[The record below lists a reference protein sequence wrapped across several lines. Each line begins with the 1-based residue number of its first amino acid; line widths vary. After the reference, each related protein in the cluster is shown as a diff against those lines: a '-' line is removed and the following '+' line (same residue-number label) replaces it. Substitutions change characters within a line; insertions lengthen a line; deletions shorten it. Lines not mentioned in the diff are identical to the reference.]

1 MLIQNNRNYCS
12 ICERQFTT
20 GSAYS
25 NHIKSKNHLLKILES
40 QSFKETE
47 QIQENYINTNITNS
61 FDIRASDYDDDHNSK
76 IITDGHLIE
85 NESYDSNNNLSQ
97 VGLSDIEEQ
106 HLDILSDESDESD
119 EEPNFSNETINLPQE
134 KITNVFS
141 NNVIKEYAELIIK
154 HNLSQKAADDIRKF
168 FNKWSKIPILN
179 SAKQIQQ
186 IIDQTKTRNTDFKK
200 KLVTS
205 LNGVDYFLEYRTI
218 FAAIAELLE
227 NDVVADVCKFDY
239 QEKTLCEVSLFYS
252 FNKIYFDE

>member
-1 MLIQNNRNYCS
+1 ML
-12 ICERQFTT
+12 
-20 GSAYS
+20 
-25 NHIKSKNHLLKILES
+25 
-40 QSFKETE
+40 
-47 QIQENYINTNITNS
+47 
-61 FDIRASDYDDDHNSK
+61 K
-76 IITDGHLIE
+76 IITDGHLME

-119 EEPNFSNETINLPQE
+119 EESNFSNETINLPQE

-186 IIDQTKTRNTDFKK
+186 IIDQTKTRNTEFKK

-218 FAAIAELLE
+218 FAAIVELLE
-227 NDVVADVCKFDY
+227 NDVVADVCKLDY